1 MTKMPFRVEKM
12 KKILHFENSWIKL
25 GETAV
30 ESRTLQA
37 LNLDFTGMKVRVYRH
52 ENPSVHNALKIKQI
66 QIVQNRNKEV

>member
-37 LNLDFTGMKVRVYRH
+37 LNLDFTGIKVRVYRY
-52 ENPSVHNALKIKQI
+52 ENLGIRNALKIKQI
-66 QIVQNRNKEV
+66 QNVQNRNNKN

>member
-1 MTKMPFRVEKM
+1 MTKMPFRVEKI

-37 LNLDFTGMKVRVYRH
+37 LNLDFTGIKVQVYRH
-52 ENPSVHNALKIKQI
+52 ENPCIHNALKIKQI
-66 QIVQNRNKEV
+66 QIV